1 VAFGLFTSS
10 ITESQI
16 IAAVLGTVTLFFI
29 LLIDQL
35 KTLVSGFLL
44 KVINQLSLYEHYSS
58 LSRV

>member
-35 KTLVSGFLL
+35 KLWFPDF
-44 KVINQLSLYEHYSS
+44 Y
-58 LSRV
+58 